1 MKNPIGILG
10 RLFTRSE
17 TPLVTQL
24 FTHVMGRPLL
34 VHPAL
39 GQQLVGAYLAG
50 AVEAGE
56 PLEASMQIASGSASG
71 DGSVVQ
77 RQIRVLNISG
87 GLVPRPVPGVCDPGP
102 ASYEAIRQRFDAAL
116 ADDSVA
122 GIVLRVDSPGGL
134 ASGLFD
140 LADHVHANRGAKP
153 IVGVVDDMAY
163 SAAFALVAACD
174 EVWVSRTGGVGS
186 VGCAAFHFSQAGYN
200 KNIGLEVTPI
210 YSGAHKIDFNP
221 HFALSDEAKAG
232 AQADVDALREL
243 FVGSVA
249 LYRGLSA
256 DAVRATEAQCYSGQ
270 AGIDVGFATHL
281 GTFGD
286 AMASLE
292 SKVSGQAPA
301 DDHVDDQADEIDNGG
316 EDVPPA
322 AVPDAT
328 ADASAPSQEA
338 NATAPNATGV
348 ASVPNEI
355 TAAVALAALVGAAR
369 ASGLSAE
376 LQVALTARSE
386 LVGAGEA
393 PEQALAYANSVRD
406 LCVAAGEGM
415 ESLAANFVS
424 RNVQLDAVRQQLL
437 AAKAEDGPELQTS
450 PPPGFKGGAVSNG
463 RWAATIV
470 RFGGK

>member
-1 MKNPIGILG
+1 MKNPIGILS
-10 RLFTRSE
+10 RLFTRSD

-24 FTHVMGRPLL
+24 FTHVLGRPLL

-50 AVEAGE
+50 AVEAGG
-56 PLEASMQIASGSASG
+56 PLESSMQVASGGTAG
-71 DGSVVQ
+71 EGSVVQ
-77 RQIRVLNISG
+77 RQIRVLTISG

-122 GIVLRVDSPGGL
+122 GIILRVDSPGGL

-140 LADHVHANRGAKP
+140 LADHVHAQRGAKP

-186 VGCAAFHFSQAGYN
+186 VGCAAFHVSQAGYN
-200 KNIGLEVTPI
+200 KNVGLEVTPI

-221 HFALSDEAKAG
+221 HFALTDEAKAS
-232 AQADVDALREL
+232 AQADVDSLREL
-243 FVGSVA
+243 FVESVSR
-249 LYRGLSA
+249 YRGMTA
-256 DAVRATEAQCYSGQ
+256 DAVRATEAQTYSGQ
-270 AGIDVGFATHL
+270 AGIAVGFATHL

-286 AMASLE
+286 ALASLE
-292 SKVSGQAPA
+292 AKVSGDAPA
-301 DDHVDDQADEIDNGG
+301 SEQDQQTHEPPQDEDDS
-316 EDVPPA
+316 
-322 AVPDAT
+322 
-328 ADASAPSQEA
+328 ADAAPD
-338 NATAPNATGV
+338 T
-348 ASVPNEI
+348 
-355 TAAVALAALVGAAR
+355 TAAVVAPAVVADSAAPAEVTAAIALASLVTAAR
-369 ASGLSAE
+369 DSGLSAD
-376 LQVALTARSE
+376 LLVALTTRSQA
-386 LVGAGEA
+386 LSA
-393 PEQALAYANSVRD
+393 PELPAEAIAYANAVRD
-406 LCVAAGEGM
+406 LFVASGEGM
-415 ESLAANFVS
+415 ETLAANFVS
-424 RNVQLDAVRQQLL
+424 RNVQLEAVRQQLL

-450 PPPGFKGGAVSNG
+450 PPPASNGGAVNNG